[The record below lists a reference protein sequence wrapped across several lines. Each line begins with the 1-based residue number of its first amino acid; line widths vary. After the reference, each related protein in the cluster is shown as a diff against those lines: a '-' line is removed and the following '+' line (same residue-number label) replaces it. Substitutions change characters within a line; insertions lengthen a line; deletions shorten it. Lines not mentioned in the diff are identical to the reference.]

1 MKPMILP
8 WRFIEIGFVY
18 KNTLVFCTVRDLNLD
33 KKKRERERD
42 LNNEKVQI
50 EKDNMSGVGDLK
62 TTE

>member
-33 KKKRERERD
+33 KKKERGRE
-42 LNNEKVQI
+42 I
-50 EKDNMSGVGDLK
+50 
-62 TTE
+62 

>member
-1 MKPMILP
+1 
-8 WRFIEIGFVY
+8 VY
-18 KNTLVFCTVRDLNLD
+18 KNTLVFYTVRDLNLD

>member
-1 MKPMILP
+1 
-8 WRFIEIGFVY
+8 VY
-18 KNTLVFCTVRDLNLD
+18 KNTLVFYTVRDLNLD
-33 KKKRERERD
+33 KKKKRERERD